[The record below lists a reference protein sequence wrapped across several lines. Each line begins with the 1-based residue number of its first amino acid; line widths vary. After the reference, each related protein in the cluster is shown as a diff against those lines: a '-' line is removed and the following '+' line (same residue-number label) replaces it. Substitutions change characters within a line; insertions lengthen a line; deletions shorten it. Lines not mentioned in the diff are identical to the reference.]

1 MLSKSNF
8 LVSLVLAA
16 AIAASSLSA
25 AQAGGSGKLESD
37 SRQLVNAVQQSL
49 TMQGKWPPPAG
60 SQEMQLCTALQ
71 LFTQE
76 VKNSP
81 NLSSGSQSAS
91 SQNQMAMQRLQAS
104 AASVDGLIGAAGSS
118 AEVSQRWF
126 SIKNELAALSANTFA
141 VNPYMNNGFNS
152 GINPGFNSGFNPG
165 FNPGFNSGFNPSF
178 NSGFKPGFN
187 PGFNAN
193 FANGFNPAM
202 NQEIKNN
209 PYFNPNAM
217 PGANPYYNPYA
228 GSNSAGNLSSAF
240 NQFADSVQD
249 FTAFAQKNIQSFGAF
264 RSNPNQVFAAATALQ
279 SLQQTAKA
287 ASRSVSRANNY
298 GVAQME
304 FQQVS
309 NALQQYEQA
318 FNQTQPAPQLQMRYS
333 KLKMSFAS
341 LQAQVQGLLR

>member
-1 MLSKSNF
+1 MLNKSKF
-8 LVSLVLAA
+8 LISLLLSAT
-16 AIAASSLSA
+16 IANAGLSA

-141 VNPYMNNGFNS
+141 VNPYMNNGFNQGINPNFNPNFNS
-152 GINPGFNSGFNPG
+152 GFNPGFRPGFNPGFNSGFNPG
-165 FNPGFNSGFNPSF
+165 FNS
-178 NSGFKPGFN
+178 
-187 PGFNAN
+187 N
-193 FANGFNPAM
+193 FTNGFNPAM

-217 PGANPYYNPYA
+217 PGTNPYYNPYA

-240 NQFADSVQD
+240 SQFADAVQD
-249 FTAFAQKNIQSFGAF
+249 FTGFAQKNIQSFGAF
-264 RSNPNQVFAAATALQ
+264 GTNPNQVFAAATALQ
-279 SLQQTAKA
+279 SLQQAAKA